1 MAFTCPNDNLSSKFY
16 INGFLVDAKRGV
28 VSDSCNNR
36 DEEVVLEPKVMA
48 LLKVLVKNHQ
58 QVLSSEELFEQVWP
72 NGIYSPNSV
81 RRNIALLRQ
90 AFHDEQKSIVKT
102 HPKRG
107 YSLEA
112 DIRFVENI
120 HEENEPTRFQKNE
133 KSRLVFFIALLSL
146 CIISTVVF
154 GYYFQSI
161 NEPTKTRLSN
171 IMPITASNGS
181 ERYMQV
187 SPDGR
192 FMAFIQST
200 QDTQERLLLIKDLV
214 TNTEWLL
221 NDESK
226 AYTYL
231 AWENHTN
238 SLIYSHKTAKGI
250 EFVRLYLNK
259 QNKRISES
267 VLFSRNDISWNS
279 VFYVDSKQQLF
290 YLANHNG
297 SEHSRNVSLYTHNL
311 NTGLSETLLEPND
324 EYKPYKIALS
334 SKQNKLALV
343 GFNDEGVTQVKLL
356 DPSNETFTLVAEL
369 DRNWYFL
376 SWFEEENSLLLSNGS
391 QLKQLDLTGE
401 LYTLDYRSY
410 NFLVYPQIVADKLY
424 FIEAKSDED
433 ILLTR
438 FDSPKNIRKIIDS
451 NTVDMMPALSPD
463 GTRIAYI
470 SLRNGLPQLFIKH
483 IESGEERLVFQ
494 NEEQEFALSEP
505 IWDKSAKRLTS
516 SVNNKPFIVE
526 LEQNR
531 HSINWLETI
540 IGVPKAWYNH
550 SNAILMVNKSTHNDA
565 LIRFDLNQRES
576 TELNVNLAKKRV
588 FLDNNDNLISFG
600 NGKIFNHSNNASL
613 LSNEGLIER
622 LYPQHE
628 GFYYL
633 KRQSQSQSLKLA
645 YYRYQQP
652 EHTGTILNNDIQIF
666 CSEFCD
672 QISEIKGNT
681 ILLKDI
687 SNSADILRL
696 ELKKHNLVDNTNP
709 Q

>member
-1 MAFTCPNDNLSSKFY
+1 MAFNCLNDNLSAKFY
-16 INGFLVDAKRGV
+16 INDFLVDTKRGV
-28 VSDSCNNR
+28 VSYSSNNR

-90 AFHDEQKSIVKT
+90 AFLDVQKSIVKT

-112 DIRFVENI
+112 DIRFVEKIGEKNQ
-120 HEENEPTRFQKNE
+120 PTRSQKNE
-133 KSRLVFFIALLSL
+133 KSPSVFFIALLSF
-146 CIISTVVF
+146 CIIGTVLF
-154 GYYFQSI
+154 GYYYQNI
-161 NEPTKTRLSN
+161 NVPTKTRLAN
-171 IMPITASNGS
+171 LMPITASNGS

-200 QDTQERLLLIKDLV
+200 QDTQKRVLLIKDLV

-231 AWENHTN
+231 AWESQTN

-259 QNKRISES
+259 QYKRISES
-267 VLFSRNDISWNS
+267 VLFSRDDISWNS
-279 VFYVDSKQQLF
+279 VFYIDSKQQLF
-290 YLANHNG
+290 YLANQNG
-297 SEHSRNVSLYTHNL
+297 SEHSRNVSLYKHNL
-311 NTGLSETLLEPND
+311 NTGLSEILLEPND
-324 EYKPYKIALS
+324 GFKPYKIALS
-334 SKQNKLALV
+334 SKQNNLALV

-356 DPSNETFTLVAEL
+356 ELSNETFTLVAEL

-376 SWFEEENSLLLSNGS
+376 TWFDEENSLLLSNGS

-401 LYTLDYRSY
+401 LCTLDYRSY

-483 IESGEERLVFQ
+483 IESGEERLVLQ

-505 IWDKSAKRLTS
+505 IWDKSAKRLIS

-526 LEQNR
+526 LEENH

-540 IGVPKAWYNH
+540 IGVPKAWYHH
-550 SNAILMVNKSTHNDA
+550 SNAILMVDKSTHNDA
-565 LIRFDLNQRES
+565 LIRFDLSHRAT
-576 TELNVNLAKKRV
+576 TELNVDLAKKRV
-588 FLDNNDNLISFG
+588 FLDSNDNLISFE
-600 NGKIFNHSNNASL
+600 NAKIFNHSNNASL
-613 LSNEGLIER
+613 LSNEGPIKA
-622 LYPQHE
+622 LYPQQE

-633 KRQSQSQSLKLA
+633 KSHSQNQSPILA

-652 EHTGTILNNDIQIF
+652 DQTGKILNNEVQIF

-672 QISEIKGNT
+672 QISEIQGNT
-681 ILLKDI
+681 ILLKDR

-696 ELKKHNLVDNTNP
+696 ELKNII
-709 Q
+709 